1 MLVAC
6 TQRTTFKSHEGAPS
20 SSGAAEGLSGPELVG
35 EHRTSNPQL
44 GACRMWVSM
53 RLGSLMLCSCACQAA
68 FLTNPFDRCKPT
80 RAMSLW
86 QVNDLLLLLPRSEL
100 VTLNEHTDGPG
111 DHLVGVLG
119 CMGMAVF
126 SRQCVMVCREEGL

>member
-1 MLVAC
+1 MQDVGL
-6 TQRTTFKSHEGAPS
+6 HAPRLAHALYLRM
-20 SSGAAEGLSGPELVG
+20 SGCISDA
-35 EHRTSNPQL
+35 
-44 GACRMWVSM
+44 
-53 RLGSLMLCSCACQAA
+53 
-68 FLTNPFDRCKPT
+68 TNPFDRCKPT

-126 SRQCVMVCREEGL
+126 SRLGCVLVVWAVRDGLSGGRPLRPRVWSGRWVR

>member
-1 MLVAC
+1 
-6 TQRTTFKSHEGAPS
+6 
-20 SSGAAEGLSGPELVG
+20 
-35 EHRTSNPQL
+35 
-44 GACRMWVSM
+44 MWVSM

-111 DHLVGVLG
+111 DNLVGRRRSGLHGHGRVLAFGLRAG
-119 CMGMAVF
+119 CVGSA
-126 SRQCVMVCREEGL
+126 